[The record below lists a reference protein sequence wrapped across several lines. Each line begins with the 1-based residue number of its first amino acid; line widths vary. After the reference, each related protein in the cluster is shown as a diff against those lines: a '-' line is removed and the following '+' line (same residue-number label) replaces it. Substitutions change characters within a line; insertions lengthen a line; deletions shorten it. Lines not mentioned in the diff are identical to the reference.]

1 MLSAWAAKAAA
12 KRDVALVCVLRTHL
26 AYLFRDTTWAEI
38 TDFSDATLTASGA
51 GGVESKETKTGAGGG
66 GGGGAA
72 TTSGESKSKHGDA
85 RAGARLG
92 TVAALATK
100 TILSTQVL
108 LTSSLRVTV
117 EPSLADAGLDSMWHD
132 AFDAGSN
139 R

>member
-1 MLSAWAAKAAA
+1 M
-12 KRDVALVCVLRTHL
+12 
-26 AYLFRDTTWAEI
+26 LFRDTTWAEI

-66 GGGGAA
+66 GAA
-72 TTSGESKSKHGDA
+72 TASGESKSKHGDA